1 MKSMKFGFKPKLD
14 PVQIE
19 KIKDYID
26 INYIITSLSLAKVIA
41 INYF

>member
-1 MKSMKFGFKPKLD
+1 MKFGFKPKLD

-19 KIKDYID
+19 KIKDYIG
-26 INYIITSLSLAKVIA
+26 INYIIILSLVKEIA